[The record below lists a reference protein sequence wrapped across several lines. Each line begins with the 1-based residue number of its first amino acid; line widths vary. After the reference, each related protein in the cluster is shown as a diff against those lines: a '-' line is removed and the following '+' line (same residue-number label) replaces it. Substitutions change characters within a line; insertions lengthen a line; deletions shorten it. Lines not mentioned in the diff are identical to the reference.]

1 MFRRLHNWMRDLS
14 VSGLVCLTVVLAAA
28 IPIAVITAL
37 FYHQA
42 ENSLILSEGSA
53 LSGALSAMTLPE
65 ETPADQAEEWTEKL
79 ASRLSQ
85 GKACSWYLL
94 DDRDQV
100 TASGAPE
107 GILYPLGLMP
117 TMENLEKGYRLYRD
131 AYRGEALFLFA
142 RVNADYRVTVI
153 FPMADFHSVE
163 RGVASLIFPAIF
175 LELAGAFFAVL
186 VLRKYFVIP
195 VQRLLYTIR
204 NPEADNAIMPYT
216 QWNSEIGRVCRAY
229 LERFQEYQDSLEQ
242 IGRLSAEQRNSEIEV
257 LQNQINAHFIY
268 NTLNNIQWLASAN
281 RMEDVV
287 QTAQSLDI
295 LLRACAKNDSDYVA
309 IEDEMTYVG
318 AYLSAQKIRF
328 HDLFEYTFELD
339 PFLMQMKIPKFI
351 VQPIV
356 ENSIYHGF
364 LEGTGSGG
372 KIRISVYRRGYRV
385 IIEVYDNGIGIAPEN
400 IFPILNN
407 TRKSSDRYMGVAI
420 GNINK
425 RIRLLCGRDYG
436 IGIESRRGSF
446 TKVQLILPTIA
457 EEGEGY
463 V

>member
-1 MFRRLHNWMRDLS
+1 MFRRLHNWVKDLP
-14 VSGLVCLTVVLAAA
+14 VSGLVCLTAVLAIA
-28 IPIAVITAL
+28 IPITVITAL

-42 ENSLILSEGSA
+42 ENSLILLEGSSM
-53 LSGALSAMTLPE
+53 SGALSVLTLPDG
-65 ETPADQAEEWTEKL
+65 TPVDQVEARAEEL
-79 ASRLSQ
+79 ASRLSR
-85 GKACSWYLL
+85 GRACSWYLL
-94 DDRDQV
+94 NACDQIA
-100 TASGAPE
+100 ASGAPE
-107 GILYPLGLMP
+107 GILYPLGLLP
-117 TMENLEKGYRLYRD
+117 TQENLERGYQRYRD
-131 AYRGEALFLFA
+131 AYRGEALFLFS
-142 RVNADYRVTVI
+142 RVNADYRLTVI
-153 FPMADFHSVE
+153 FPMSDFRFAE
-163 RGVASLIFPAIF
+163 RGVVSLLFPAF
-175 LELAGAFFAVL
+175 LLGAAGVLFAVL
-186 VLRKYFVIP
+186 IFQNYFAVP
-195 VQRLLYTIR
+195 MRRLLYTIR
-204 NPEADNAIMPYT
+204 NPEAESAITPYT
-216 QWNSEIGRVCRAY
+216 RWNSEIGRVCGAY
-229 LERFQEYQDSLEQ
+229 LERFQDYQDSLEQ
-242 IGRLSAEQRNSEIEV
+242 IGKLSAEQRNSEIEV

-364 LEGTGSGG
+364 LEGGGSGG
-372 KIRISVYRRGYRV
+372 RIWVSVYRRGYRV